1 MIRSMTGFGQ
11 SGRRIPGFRMQVE
24 VRSVN
29 HRYAETSVKI
39 NREWLSL
46 EDGIKKLVARD
57 IKRGRADV
65 YVTVEPEGQSGKKL
79 VIDWELASA
88 YMEAANQLKAK
99 FGLTDEPRLED
110 LLKVPELLHPGE
122 SVLGEP
128 AFPEQELMACVEEAA
143 AQLSVMRMAEGA
155 HLHEDLIRRLAVLD
169 GHLTDM
175 KAISAEVVGDYS
187 RKLAARIQELLPQ
200 DAVMDT
206 GRLEQEI
213 ALMADRCSID
223 EELTRLASHMA
234 QFSGLLDA
242 EEPVGRKLDFL
253 IQEMNREVN
262 TVGSKANRY
271 ELSKLVVELKA
282 ELEKIRE
289 QVQNIE

>member
-11 SGRRIPGFRMQVE
+11 SSRKLPGFRIQVE
-24 VRSVN
+24 IRSVN
-29 HRYAETSVKI
+29 HRYAETAVRI

-46 EDGIKKLVARD
+46 EDGIKKCVARD

-65 YVTVEPEGQSGKKL
+65 YVTVEPDGQSGKTL
-79 VIDWELASA
+79 LIDWDLAAA
-88 YMEAANQLKAK
+88 YMEAAGQLKAK
-99 FGLTDEPRLED
+99 FGLTDEPRLGD
-110 LLKVPELLHPGE
+110 LLNVPDLLHPGE
-122 SVLGEP
+122 NAVGEA
-128 AFPEQELMACVEEAA
+128 AFPEQELMSCVEEAA
-143 AQLSVMRMAEGA
+143 VQLAAMRVTEGA

-169 GHLTDM
+169 GHLTAM
-175 KAISAEVVGDYS
+175 KAIAPEVAEDYR

-200 DAVMDT
+200 DTVMDA
-206 GRLEQEI
+206 GRLEQET
-213 ALMADRCSID
+213 ALMADRCNID

-234 QFSGLLDA
+234 QFAGLLDA

>member
-11 SGRRIPGFRMQVE
+11 SGRRIPGFRMLVE

-65 YVTVEPEGQSGKKL
+65 YVTVEPDGQSGKKL
-79 VIDWELASA
+79 VIDWDLASA
-88 YMEAANQLKAK
+88 YMEAANQLKVK

-122 SVLGEP
+122 SALGEP
-128 AFPEQELMACVEEAA
+128 AFPEQELMTCVEEAA
-143 AQLSVMRMAEGA
+143 TQLSAMRVAEGA
-155 HLHEDLIRRLAVLD
+155 HLHEDLVRRLAVLD
-169 GHLTDM
+169 GHLTEM
-175 KAISAEVVGDYS
+175 KGMAAEVVADYS
-187 RKLAARIQELLPQ
+187 RKLAARIQELLPR

-206 GRLEQEI
+206 GRLEQET
-213 ALMADRCSID
+213 ALMADRCNID
-223 EELTRLASHMA
+223 EELTRLASHLA

-262 TVGSKANRY
+262 TIGSKANRY